1 MGSYD
6 LGGSSVVAGKG
17 SKPRPIDVDRKTY
30 ESNWDRIFNK
40 DKNKDVRVQVQDSK
54 SDRRGHS

>member
-1 MGSYD
+1 M
-6 LGGSSVVAGKG
+6 AGKG
-17 SKPRPIDVDRKTY
+17 SKSRPIKVDRETY

-54 SDRRGHS
+54 GDRR